1 MSKRDNTV
9 VNMPNQAYPNPAL
22 DMPPAYPGYAQNMPL
37 PDPGYALNV
46 PPPHPG
52 YAQNVPQ
59 PHPGYAQ
66 NMPNTESSS
75 KNASAVDLAHVQVL
89 GSESVRTVCKNCYKE
104 ISTRVDSSISG
115 TGWAWAIICCLC
127 GSWIASCL
135 VNCLPGFR
143 KYTHSCPSC
152 NILIGEVEPEHSG
165 RHMAIIAISVL
176 LVIALIV
183 AVFLLR

>member
-1 MSKRDNTV
+1 
-9 VNMPNQAYPNPAL
+9 
-22 DMPPAYPGYAQNMPL
+22 MPPPDPGYAQNVLPPHPGYAQNMPL
-37 PDPGYALNV
+37 PDPGHAQNV

-52 YAQNVPQ
+52 YAQNM
-59 PHPGYAQ
+59 PHTA
-66 NMPNTESSS
+66 SSS
-75 KNASAVDLAHVQVL
+75 KNAPAVDL
-89 GSESVRTVCKNCYKE
+89 GSESVHTVCKNCYKE

-115 TGWAWAIICCLC
+115 TGWAWAIICCFC

>member
-1 MSKRDNTV
+1 MSKQNNTV

-66 NMPNTESSS
+66 NMPHTASSS
-75 KNASAVDLAHVQVL
+75 KNAPAVDL
-89 GSESVRTVCKNCYKE
+89 GSESVRTVCQNCSKE
-104 ISTRVDSSISG
+104 VISSTVG
-115 TGWAWAIICCLC
+115 
-127 GSWIASCL
+127 
-135 VNCLPGFR
+135 
-143 KYTHSCPSC
+143 
-152 NILIGEVEPEHSG
+152 
-165 RHMAIIAISVL
+165 
-176 LVIALIV
+176 
-183 AVFLLR
+183 

>member
-1 MSKRDNTV
+1 MSKQNNTV

-37 PDPGYALNV
+37 PDPGYAQNV
-46 PPPHPG
+46 PP
-52 YAQNVPQ
+52 

-104 ISTRVDSSISG
+104 VISSTVG
-115 TGWAWAIICCLC
+115 C
-127 GSWIASCL
+127 
-135 VNCLPGFR
+135 
-143 KYTHSCPSC
+143 
-152 NILIGEVEPEHSG
+152 
-165 RHMAIIAISVL
+165 
-176 LVIALIV
+176 
-183 AVFLLR
+183 